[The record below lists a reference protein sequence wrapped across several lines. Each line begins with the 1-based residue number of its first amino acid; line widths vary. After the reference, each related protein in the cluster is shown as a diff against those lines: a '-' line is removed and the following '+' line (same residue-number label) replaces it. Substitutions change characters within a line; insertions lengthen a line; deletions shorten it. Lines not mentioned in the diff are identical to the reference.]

1 LNLQFHGL
9 ARYFL
14 IAVVV
19 GVVMI
24 ALVLLDGFEAM
35 VLPRRVTRRWRPA
48 RLFYRTAWR
57 FWRALSLSLPAGRY
71 RENTLSIFG
80 PLSLILLLI
89 SWVTAQIIG
98 FGLIHLGL
106 QTDLHQPDAPHTF
119 GTYCYLSGTTFFTL
133 GYGDMTPAETL
144 GKILAV
150 CEAGLGF
157 GFLALIIGYL
167 PVLYQ
172 SFSSREQTIALL
184 DARAGS
190 PPTASEFF
198 KRILPDDRHADPDR
212 FFDEWERWSADL
224 LDTQLSFPVLGFYR
238 SQHDNQSWLATL
250 AFILD
255 ASATLL
261 VLGENTCKHRAQLTF
276 AIARHACVDLSL
288 VFWLPPVE
296 SPAPR
301 LTDGEL
307 AELHALFGT
316 PEAIA
321 PVLGARLAEL
331 RALYEPFL
339 IGLSR
344 YFLFRLPRFFP
355 EKSPVI
361 DNWQTSPWTRR
372 SPALADLPVRDAEG
386 HFG

>member
-1 LNLQFHGL
+1 
-9 ARYFL
+9 
-14 IAVVV
+14 
-19 GVVMI
+19 
-24 ALVLLDGFEAM
+24 
-35 VLPRRVTRRWRPA
+35 
-48 RLFYRTAWR
+48 
-57 FWRALSLSLPAGRY
+57 
-71 RENTLSIFG
+71 
-80 PLSLILLLI
+80 
-89 SWVTAQIIG
+89 
-98 FGLIHLGL
+98 
-106 QTDLHQPDAPHTF
+106 
-119 GTYCYLSGTTFFTL
+119 
-133 GYGDMTPAETL
+133 MTPAEPL
-144 GKILAV
+144 GKFLAV

-198 KRILPDDRHADPDR
+198 KRIMPEDQHADPER
-212 FFDEWERWSADL
+212 FFDEWERWCADL

-255 ASATLL
+255 ASAALL
-261 VLGENTCKHRAQLTF
+261 VLGQDTCKHRAQLTF

-296 SPAPR
+296 PPTRR
-301 LTDGEL
+301 LTDEEL
-307 AELHALFGT
+307 VELLARFQTPAEAAAALS
-316 PEAIA
+316 
-321 PVLGARLAEL
+321 ARLTEL
-331 RALYEPFL
+331 RALYEPF
-339 IGLSR
+339 IVGLSQ
-344 YFLFRLPRFFP
+344 YFLFRVPRFFP
-355 EKSPVI
+355 DKVPVV

-372 SPALADLPVRDAEG
+372 SPSLTDLPVRDAEG